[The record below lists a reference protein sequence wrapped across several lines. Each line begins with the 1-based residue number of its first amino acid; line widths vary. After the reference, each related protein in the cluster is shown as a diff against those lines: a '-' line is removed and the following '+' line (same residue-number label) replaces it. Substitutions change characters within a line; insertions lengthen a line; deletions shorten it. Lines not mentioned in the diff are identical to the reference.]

1 MVKVMVKTAGKIEA
15 KTDKELVRDSNII
28 LIGGHDNFRKKL
40 EKEYGNIKTISPD
53 QKKANLSC
61 LNGADLVVFI
71 TAHINHVMWQRVK
84 KYGNKCNL
92 LVLNRQHN
100 TEILVQHMA
109 DKLRI
114 S

>member
-1 MVKVMVKTAGKIEA
+1 MVKVMVKTAGNMEG

-71 TAHINHVMWQRVK
+71 TAHVNHIMWQRVK
-84 KYGNKCNL
+84 KYGRNSNL

-100 TEILVQHMA
+100 TSILVYKMA
-109 DKLRI
+109 KRLRA